1 VGSVRVGQCALLAF
15 WVIAWLFFGFALWG
29 VASVADEA
37 SKQAAVESQQRMV
50 KVEQDR
56 RDNQRVQLARR
67 QLASNQGC
75 VGGVV
80 VVSGSSYSQL
90 GTVGDPVRCNGWYAD
105 RPIR

>member
-1 VGSVRVGQCALLAF
+1 
-15 WVIAWLFFGFALWG
+15 VIAWLFFGFALWG

-50 KVEQDR
+50 KAEQGR

-67 QLASNQGC
+67 QLASNQRC
-75 VGGVV
+75 VGGVVV

-90 GTVGDPVRCNGWYAD
+90 GTVGDPVRCNGRYAD

>member
-1 VGSVRVGQCALLAF
+1 
-15 WVIAWLFFGFALWG
+15 VIAWLFFGFALWG

-50 KVEQDR
+50 KAEQGR

-67 QLASNQGC
+67 QLASNQRC
-75 VGGVV
+75 VGGAVV

-90 GTVGDPVRCNGWYAD
+90 GTVGDPVRCNGRYAD

>member
-1 VGSVRVGQCALLAF
+1 
-15 WVIAWLFFGFALWG
+15 VIAWLFFDFALWG

-50 KVEQDR
+50 KAEQGR

-67 QLASNQGC
+67 QLASNQRC
-75 VGGVV
+75 VGGVVV

-90 GTVGDPVRCNGWYAD
+90 GTVGDPVRCNGRYAD